1 MMKLVLLY
9 TLIAGVVSAVT
20 APIPGTSLLLTA
32 LEVYMI
38 VHLAKVHNAK
48 LGIEEIGIS
57 AIALYGLSTVLKDA
71 ALEVLTFVPLIGWF
85 AEVLVAILFVFFLG
99 MLANLY
105 FSKPSRKGRNLEQN
119 ADQIPSQR
127 TDRPD

>member
-1 MMKLVLLY
+1 MKLVLLY
-9 TLIAGVVSAVT
+9 TLIAGVISAVT

-38 VHLAKVHNAK
+38 VHLSKVHDAK
-48 LGIEEIGIS
+48 LGLEEIGMS

-71 ALEVLTFVPLIGWF
+71 ALEVLTFVPVIGWF
-85 AEVLVAILFVFFLG
+85 AEVLVAMLFVFFLG

-119 ADQIPSQR
+119 PDQISSHR
-127 TDRPD
+127 ADRSD